1 MRGIG
6 VLWDGDKAGQRVG
19 KCTWEKSFW
28 VIEVKCED
36 VKVIGVLLCG
46 DKADQ
51 RENLAIKE
59 FN

>member
-1 MRGIG
+1 M
-6 VLWDGDKAGQRVG
+6 
-19 KCTWEKSFW
+19 
-28 VIEVKCED
+28 VIVVECED
-36 VKVIGVLLCG
+36 VRGIGVLLCG